1 MINKTLIMG
10 GIVSTGWD
18 GNGGLFDKVPVH
30 AQTWS
35 GVLPMR
41 SLSLIR
47 TVLIATIGDWR

>member
-1 MINKTLIMG
+1 MINNMLIME
-10 GIVSTGWD
+10 GIISAGWD

-30 AQTWS
+30 AQTQS